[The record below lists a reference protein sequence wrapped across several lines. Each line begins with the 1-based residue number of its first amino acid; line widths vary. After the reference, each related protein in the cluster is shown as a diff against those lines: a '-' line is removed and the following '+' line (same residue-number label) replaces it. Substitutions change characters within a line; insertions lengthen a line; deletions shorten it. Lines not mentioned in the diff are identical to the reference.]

1 MGGELLGSV
10 CEDAELL
17 VELGKRI
24 RFGFICHTTPMME
37 GGIVRA
43 TWVGKRGP
51 FPFPDLL
58 HAQPSFGLH
67 VPTGAGGVR
76 GE

>member
-10 CEDAELL
+10 SEDAELL
-17 VELGKRI
+17 VELGKGI
-24 RFGFICHTTPMME
+24 RFGFICDTTPVME
-37 GGIVRA
+37 GGIVST
-43 TWVGKRGP
+43 TWVGERSP

-67 VPTGAGGVR
+67 VSTGTGGVR